1 MVHWCRYICLSIY
14 LFSYRSLLLP
24 DPCLI
29 EEIPISHRNEWM
41 RLTKK
46 TVPHGGYTTSVLAKL
61 AKTHFAH
68 THPNLST
75 SPATPI
81 SIQLSFLRR
90 TDVGPALL
98 TVEDMKIGARTSTIH
113 VLLKQRSK
121 SKSKKEEEGDE
132 EVKVAGYIT
141 LSPAA
146 AETGITAQTSWA
158 LYPPPPGPVNLR
170 ALASTGRDGA
180 WVRIPAPFVQFRRA
194 AANVEF
200 YGPDPASSLE
210 AEAGVGRRAIMVD
223 QWARFRPL
231 GPDGKPLEGRWTD
244 DTIGFLVD
252 MFPMML
258 DGFDVISSAAQDPNA
273 AQKGNSPRGTFWYP
287 TVTLNVDYKKRLPVE
302 GVEWLYSRV
311 QTKAV
316 KDGRTDIDVTV
327 LDESGDIVALSTQVG
342 LVVSASR
349 NLAGRDLKKV
359 KVDAQG
365 KANL

>member
-1 MVHWCRYICLSIY
+1 MQ
-14 LFSYRSLLLP
+14 LP
-24 DPCLI
+24 AHTQVFEDAITTTPVS
-29 EEIPISHRNEWM
+29 SHVYTAHLRNEWCI
-41 RLTKK
+41 
-46 TVPHGGYTTSVLAKL
+46 GAAKL

-121 SKSKKEEEGDE
+121 SKNQE

-158 LYPPPPGPVNLR
+158 LCPPPPPGSSGGPVNLH

-200 YGPDPASSLE
+200 YGPDPASL
-210 AEAGVGRRAIMVD
+210 EAGVGRSAIMVD

-258 DGFDVISSAAQDPNA
+258 DGFDIISSAAEDPNA

-316 KDGRTDIDVTV
+316 KDGRMDIDVTV

-359 KVDAQG
+359 KVDAHG
-365 KANL
+365 KAKL

>member
-1 MVHWCRYICLSIY
+1 MTLPAHTQVFEDAITITPVSSHVYSAYLRDEWCIGA
-14 LFSYRSLLLP
+14 
-24 DPCLI
+24 
-29 EEIPISHRNEWM
+29 
-41 RLTKK
+41 
-46 TVPHGGYTTSVLAKL
+46 VPHGGYTTSVLAKL

>member
-1 MVHWCRYICLSIY
+1 MAPAHTQVFEDAITISPLSSHTYSANLRDEWCIGA
-14 LFSYRSLLLP
+14 
-24 DPCLI
+24 
-29 EEIPISHRNEWM
+29 
-41 RLTKK
+41 
-46 TVPHGGYTTSVLAKL
+46 VPHGGYTTCVLARL

-81 SIQLSFLRR
+81 SVQLSFLRR

-121 SKSKKEEEGDE
+121 SKNEE

-146 AETGITAQTSWA
+146 AETGITAKTSWT
-158 LYPPPPGPVNLR
+158 LHPPPPPGSSGPVNLR
-170 ALASTGRDGA
+170 ALAAKGRDGN
-180 WVRIPAPFVQFRRA
+180 WIRIPAPFVQFRRA
-194 AANVEF
+194 AANVEL
-200 YGPDPASSLE
+200 YGPDPASFSPE
-210 AEAGVGRRAIMVD
+210 TNASRRAIVD

-231 GPDGKPLEGRWTD
+231 GSDKKPLEGRWTD

-258 DGFDVISSAAQDPNA
+258 DGFDVISTAAQDPTLA
-273 AQKGNSPRGTFWYP
+273 TKGKSQGKTPRGTFWYP
-287 TVTLNVDYKKRLPVE
+287 TVTLNVDYKKRLPAE
-302 GVEWLYSRV
+302 GVEWLYCRV

-316 KDGRTDIDVTV
+316 KNGRTDIDVTV
-327 LDESGDIVALSTQVG
+327 LDESGEIVALATQVG